1 MLSDYQ
7 LQFIED
13 NNFSYDKNEKLISN
27 LSNKIK
33 YKLQDQNLKLYLI
46 LGLQFEK
53 IEYSNKNHF
62 YNNISNTM

>member
-7 LQFIED
+7 LQFMED

-33 YKLQDQNLKLYLI
+33 YKLQYQNLKLYLI
-46 LGLQFEK
+46 LGLQFE
-53 IEYSNKNHF
+53 
-62 YNNISNTM
+62 

>member
-7 LQFIED
+7 LQFMED

-33 YKLQDQNLKLYLI
+33 YKLHDQNLKLYLI
-46 LGLQFEK
+46 LGLQFKK